1 MTSHSQEDDNMSIAS
16 TIVPSISPSEPQ
28 ARTTL
33 TGRPL
38 RYEHDSLSNTVSG
51 ESFLVG
57 ANTLPPGYTDSSLV
71 HIPIK
76 TAAYLAP
83 STQLQDAENDVKR
96 SPPRRGSAL
105 SRLSSKLSSGIAT
118 KTNDAD
124 DMKIV
129 AMSRGDYLKY
139 WAKGENGEFKEGV
152 VEPPEGRAE
161 WLANALERQ
170 EKEGLGKP
178 TMQMTKGTYSRA
190 AVFGAAGAL
199 ISPLS

>member
-1 MTSHSQEDDNMSIAS
+1 MSSYPKADDSMSIAS
-16 TIVPSISPSEPQ
+16 TLVPSPSTSGPEE
-28 ARTTL
+28 RTTL

-38 RYEHDSLSNTVSG
+38 HYEHDSLSNTVSG

-76 TAAYLAP
+76 TALYLAP
-83 STQLQDAENDVKR
+83 TTQSQDLENDVKR
-96 SPPRRGSAL
+96 SPPRKGSAL
-105 SRLSSKLSSGIAT
+105 SRLSGRLQNGIAT

-124 DMKIV
+124 EMQIV

-139 WAKGENGEFKEGV
+139 WAKGENGEFKDGV
-152 VEPPEGRAE
+152 VEPPGGRTE

-170 EKEGLGKP
+170 EREGLGKP

-190 AVFGAAGAL
+190 TVFDAAGHL
-199 ISPLS
+199 ISSLT

>member
-1 MTSHSQEDDNMSIAS
+1 MSIAS
-16 TIVPSISPSEPQ
+16 TLVPSSSTSGPEE
-28 ARTTL
+28 RTTL

-83 STQLQDAENDVKR
+83 AAQSQEVENDVKR
-96 SPPRRGSAL
+96 SPPRKGSVL
-105 SRLSSKLSSGIAT
+105 SRLSSKLHGGVASGQS
-118 KTNDAD
+118 DAD
-124 DMKIV
+124 GMRIV

-139 WAKGENGEFKEGV
+139 WVKGEDGGFREGV
-152 VEPPEGRAE
+152 VEPPGGRAE

-170 EKEGLGKP
+170 EREGLGKP
-178 TMQMTKGTYSRA
+178 TPQMTKGTEGRA
-190 AVFGAAGAL
+190 AAFGAAGAM
-199 ISPLS
+199 IGGGATC